1 MTKAFIALT
10 IVCLIGSLLYKR
22 WATNKALKELYAL
35 KVKDKGEYI
44 KALDSYYV
52 KFSFSEFNRN
62 LMKLNYWID
71 ERNDEKV
78 KEVLEIISKIKL
90 NENDRIALY
99 SKLFGYYIDK
109 KEYDKAKKMAE
120 NLLPLV
126 ENKKDEQSELLAGET
141 RQIVEIYCN
150 KNTDLIEDLEETLDT
165 IDNDNVKSI
174 LAYRIAR
181 LYYVKNDFD
190 NVKKYIELAIKYS
203 SNDNTID
210 DLNKILKD
218 YTLLD

>member
-78 KEVLEIISKIKL
+78 KEVLEII
-90 NENDRIALY
+90 
-99 SKLFGYYIDK
+99 LFLITII
-109 KEYDKAKKMAE
+109 
-120 NLLPLV
+120 LL
-126 ENKKDEQSELLAGET
+126 
-141 RQIVEIYCN
+141 
-150 KNTDLIEDLEETLDT
+150 LI
-165 IDNDNVKSI
+165 N
-174 LAYRIAR
+174 
-181 LYYVKNDFD
+181 
-190 NVKKYIELAIKYS
+190 LAILFIIS
-203 SNDNTID
+203 CA
-210 DLNKILKD
+210 
-218 YTLLD
+218 

>member
-52 KFSFSEFNRN
+52 KFTFSEFNLN

-78 KEVLEIISKIKL
+78 QEVLTTISKIKL
-90 NENDRIALY
+90 NEKDRIALY

-165 IDNDNVKSI
+165 IDNNDVKSI

-181 LYYVKNDFD
+181 LYYVKKDFD

-203 SNDNTID
+203 NNGNTIN
-210 DLNKILKD
+210 DLKKILKD
-218 YTLLD
+218 YSLLN